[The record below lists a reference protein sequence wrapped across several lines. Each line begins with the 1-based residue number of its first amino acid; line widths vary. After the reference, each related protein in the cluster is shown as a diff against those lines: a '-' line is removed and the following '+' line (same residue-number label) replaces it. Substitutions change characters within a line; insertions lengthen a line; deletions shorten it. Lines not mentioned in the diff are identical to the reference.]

1 MSVVVMVDTPPTESV
16 DFELSAGNHDVGGNR
31 P

>member
-1 MSVVVMVDTPPTESV
+1 MSVVVMVDTPPTECM
-16 DFELSAGNHDVGGNR
+16 DFELTAGNHDVGGNR